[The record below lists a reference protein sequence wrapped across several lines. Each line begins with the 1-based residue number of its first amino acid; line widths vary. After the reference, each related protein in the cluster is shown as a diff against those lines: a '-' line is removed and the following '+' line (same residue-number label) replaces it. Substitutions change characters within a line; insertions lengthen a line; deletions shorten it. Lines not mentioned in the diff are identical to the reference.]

1 MELFSWLFSLPILI
15 ISRGCSD
22 AWGYALLQ
30 AVGGQRGQKGRPGH
44 INCPTWMEGNYPIIC
59 NCTQLQ
65 FIMLR
70 STMSEDI
77 LRLQSG
83 QDTFPSNDLSPWN
96 VMNKHNLPTV
106 ITLFCFQAWLT
117 LMDFKGCYYGG
128 SNNRIGACC
137 NALIGLRWIFRNLLL
152 HKTAPHGQ
160 HNYSWMWILIILHDS

>member
-1 MELFSWLFSLPILI
+1 MRNILLTSWRTNLMLLLQLVIYTFNNQLGRLGNGMEPYGIVFWQFSLPILI
-15 ISRGCSD
+15 TTRGRSD

-106 ITLFCFQAWLT
+106 VTWFCFQAWLT
-117 LMDFKGCYYGG
+117 LMDFKGCY
-128 SNNRIGACC
+128 
-137 NALIGLRWIFRNLLL
+137 
-152 HKTAPHGQ
+152 
-160 HNYSWMWILIILHDS
+160 